1 MRPSI
6 PSVIPA
12 MAKVRRAQLK
22 SLFMMRMT
30 KIGIKSTLI
39 KVRILG
45 RFIAYIQVLSSEF

>member
-1 MRPSI
+1 
-6 PSVIPA
+6 

-22 SLFMMRMT
+22 SLFIMRMT